1 MICESCHSEWT
12 AANGKIYIFCPFCR
26 KPVIPL
32 SQKFNTI
39 EEALG
44 YLTSQYT
51 PEILDDKQTILQ
63 FIETYLPEKKR
74 ERSFLNMAYASG
86 LVKAIL
92 VRRQEPDEKQQMFL
106 KQAIEELQ
114 NVYGIS
120 EEWASYIISGIATS
134 AGIHF
139 RSQNS
144 VVQKKIEA
152 ENGDAHAQLSLA
164 LDYLTHEDIDNYTH
178 WIQKAIENGSTEAE
192 FHYGKYLFQQS
203 QSKGKGTQL
212 LMLSAKNNNID
223 SICYMARNIASLP
236 PEEQRKV
243 EIFVGKNEF
252 SYDLLSVQQLIGL
265 SYYFEYENNLNF
277 AIHLL
282 ENAFAKD
289 QTATWPRYVE
299 VLEKR
304 ATSADHITIGKV
316 YRKIAESGNISAI
329 KALAGYVE
337 DRASS
342 HADMKTALYWYK
354 IAADAG
360 DVESQLR
367 LAKAYETGA
376 RVAKDLKKAVEWY
389 EIAATNGSSEAYQKI
404 SFKSPHC
411 IRKTV
416 SLILEDDS
424 IIECN
429 VQGFLSEQGSDYL
442 IVADPD
448 TNESVPLLYRETG
461 TAGDFEVE
469 PLEEEQ
475 EDVILQFFR
484 RKKRWL

>member
-1 MICESCHSEWT
+1 MICGSCHSEWT
-12 AANGKIYIFCPFCR
+12 AINGENYIFCPFCW
-26 KPVIPL
+26 KPIIPVPK
-32 SQKFNTI
+32 KFNTF
-39 EEALG
+39 EEALS
-44 YLTSQYT
+44 YLTSQFR
-51 PEILDDKQTILQ
+51 PEILYRKQTVLQ
-63 FIETYLPEKKR
+63 FIATFLPEKKR
-74 ERSFLNMAYASG
+74 ERIFLNMAYASG

-92 VRRQEPDEKQQMFL
+92 ARRQEPDEKQQMFL
-106 KQAIEELQ
+106 QQAIEELQ
-114 NVYGIS
+114 NIYGIS
-120 EEWASYIISGIATS
+120 EEWASYVISSIASS
-134 AGIHF
+134 AGIYFHN
-139 RSQNS
+139 RNS
-144 VVQKKIEA
+144 SVQKKIEA
-152 ENGDAHAQLSLA
+152 ESGNAHAQLSLA
-164 LDYLTHEDIDNYTH
+164 LDYLTLEDIDNYMH

-192 FHYGKYLFQQS
+192 FHYGKYLYQQS
-203 QSKGKGTQL
+203 QSKVKGTQL
-212 LMLSAKNNNID
+212 LMESAKKNNID
-223 SICYMARNIASLP
+223 SICYMARNIASLAP
-236 PEEQRKV
+236 DEQYKV
-243 EIFVGKNEF
+243 EILIEKNKF
-252 SYDLLSVQQLIGL
+252 SYDLLTVQQLIGL
-265 SYYFEYENNLNF
+265 SYYFEYKNNLNF

-289 QTATWPRYVE
+289 QTTTWPRYVE

-304 ATSADHITIGKV
+304 STSADHITVGKV
-316 YRKIAESGNISAI
+316 YRKVAESGNISAI

-337 DRASS
+337 KRASS
-342 HADMKTALYWYK
+342 HADIKTALYWYK

-367 LAKAYETGA
+367 LAKTYETGA
-376 RVAKDLKKAVEWY
+376 RITKDLKKAVEWY
-389 EIAATNGSSEAYQKI
+389 EIAAANGSSEAYQKI

-461 TAGDFEVE
+461 SAGDFEVE

-475 EDVILQFFR
+475 EDAILQFFR

>member
-1 MICESCHSEWT
+1 MICENCQSEWT
-12 AANGKIYIFCPFCR
+12 AADGKIYIFCPFCR
-26 KPVIPL
+26 KPVIPI
-32 SQKFNTI
+32 SKKFNTI

-63 FIETYLPEKKR
+63 FIETFLPEKKR

-92 VRRQEPDEKQQMFL
+92 ARRQEPDEKRQMFL
-106 KQAIEELQ
+106 QQAIEELQ
-114 NVYGIS
+114 NIYGIS
-120 EEWASYIISGIATS
+120 EEWASYVISSIASS

-139 RSQNS
+139 HNRNS
-144 VVQKKIEA
+144 SVQRKIEA
-152 ENGDAHAQLSLA
+152 ENGNVHAQLSLA

-192 FHYGKYLFQQS
+192 FHYGKYLYQQS
-203 QSKGKGTQL
+203 QSKVKGTQL
-212 LMLSAKNNNID
+212 LMESAKKNNID
-223 SICYMARNIASLP
+223 SICYMARNICSLP
-236 PEEQRKV
+236 PEEQHKV
-243 EIFVGKNEF
+243 EILVGENEF
-252 SYDLLSVQQLIGL
+252 SYDLLSVQQLIDL

-289 QTATWPRYVE
+289 QTTTWPRYVE

-304 ATSADHITIGKV
+304 ATSADHITVGKV
-316 YRKIAESGNISAI
+316 YRKVAESGNISAI

-337 DRASS
+337 KRASS

-354 IAADAG
+354 MAADAG

-367 LAKAYETGA
+367 LAKAYETGV
-376 RVAKDLKKAVEWY
+376 RVTKDLKKAVEWY
-389 EIAATNGSSEAYQKI
+389 EIAAANGSNEAYQKI

-416 SLILEDDS
+416 NLILEDDS
-424 IIECN
+424 VLECS
-429 VQGFLSEQGSDYL
+429 VQGFFSDQGIDYL
-442 IVADPD
+442 VVADPE
-448 TNESVPLLYRETG
+448 TNESVPLIYKETG
-461 TAGDFEVE
+461 TEGDFEVE
-469 PLEEEQ
+469 ALDEEKENA
-475 EDVILQFFR
+475 VLRAFR
-484 RKKRWL
+484 RTKIWH